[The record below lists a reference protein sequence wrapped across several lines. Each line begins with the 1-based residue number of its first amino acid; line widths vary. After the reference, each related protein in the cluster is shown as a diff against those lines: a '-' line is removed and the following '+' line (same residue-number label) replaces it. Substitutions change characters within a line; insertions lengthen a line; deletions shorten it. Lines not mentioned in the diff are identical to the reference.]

1 MIYAYLSIWAIYSYF
16 VTGMV
21 LSAISFETPK
31 CPFDIPTSSDLTKF
45 PMIMDGTNST
55 CEVLTN
61 RGSPY
66 IEIVWTFPL
75 HPSSVNHFRV
85 TISGSRPCNGR
96 YITWFVHGVSCN
108 NGVTECSSWEELLTN
123 EKRVCHVTCRQNC
136 VGVIGN
142 LHVRVHLKNAMNHSL
157 ALCYYVLATDYK
169 TVNPWLRI
177 I

>member
-16 VTGMV
+16 VAGMV

-45 PMIMDGTNST
+45 PMIMDDTNST

-66 IEIVWTFPL
+66 VEIVWTFAL
-75 HPSSVNHFRV
+75 HPSSMNHFRV
-85 TISGSRPCNGR
+85 TISGSRPCNDIYIYHMACSWAFLQQWCQRVSLLGR
-96 YITWFVHGVSCN
+96 ATG
-108 NGVTECSSWEELLTN
+108 
-123 EKRVCHVTCRQNC
+123 
-136 VGVIGN
+136 IGN
-142 LHVRVHLKNAMNHSL
+142 LHVRVHLKNAMNPSL

-169 TVNPWLRI
+169 TVNPGLRI